1 MGHRK
6 LDDLT
11 DEETMWLSDARAMN
25 LNATQAAAK
34 YPRSKSWFIRRG
46 VAGYPGRT
54 PRIDPAQAR
63 ALHDEGLTWAE
74 VGERLGCSARGA
86 SSAALR

>member
-11 DEETMWLSDARAMN
+11 DEETTWLADARAMN
-25 LNATQAAAK
+25 LNATQAASL

-46 VAGYPGRT
+46 VLGWPGRT
-54 PRIDPAQAR
+54 PWIDPARAR
-63 ALHDEGLTWAE
+63 TLKSEGLTWAE
-74 VGERLGCSARGA
+74 VAKRLGCSERGA
-86 SSAALR
+86 RAAAQR